1 MMNHTHTHLICLFSL
16 LFTMTAC
23 CNTPKVA
30 TTEEIL
36 AETHAVKTLNTY
48 DEMDCVVYEMKGL
61 PESSQTS
68 IDRFVS
74 DDCVEGKGSF
84 ELKYSFSGS
93 SSTPESVYLQQTGG
107 DYRSDLSF
115 HPTGLSIWVKGHKN
129 NKGTFRLMLIQ
140 DIDMFTQGAL
150 HDQDRWQFFEY
161 VNKDVLTKEEW
172 TRVVIPYDA
181 FTFVK
186 GRDSG
191 DNKLALNRLEGY
203 RIEITNDD
211 NSVCTGQLCIDNLE
225 QLTSYVP
232 NFKGS
237 SKFSSV
243 FIQLHPVYQNTNWDE
258 EFKASREV
266 GIDTWIIQYAEGFD
280 EHSNQKTSFYTP
292 TRLPWVNQQYDL
304 MNRMFEAAKRNDMK
318 LIIGLYPG
326 DYSREDTTTPEQYE
340 LLVQRNKQVFDELFA
355 LWGEHPNLAGWY
367 ITEEFHDGSYPVG
380 WQQEPALSLL
390 ANYLQTVAA
399 YVKSKSSKEVS
410 IAPAL
415 WRGMPA
421 DLCGEWFGKIFSQT
435 PDIDMLYL
443 QDIGGRC
450 LVDFDVDLP
459 NWFAEIKKACDANGV
474 AFGVDVESFKN
485 CWCPD
490 ISMRAKTWV
499 ELEEQLKI
507 AGMFTEHIT
516 NFSWAT
522 FKPGTDT
529 YEGYK
534 KYLNRKD

>member
-1 MMNHTHTHLICLFSL
+1 MNQKTIFPICIFLL
-16 LFTMTAC
+16 LFAMTAC
-23 CNTPKVA
+23 NIVKQVPSAKD
-30 TTEEIL
+30 IL
-36 AETHAVKTLNTY
+36 AKTHAVKTINAY
-48 DEMDCVVYEMKGL
+48 DEMNCVVYEMKGF
-61 PESSQTS
+61 PESPQIS
-68 IDRFVS
+68 IDRFIN

-84 ELKYSFSGS
+84 EFKYSFSSDS
-93 SSTPESVYLQQTGG
+93 SVPESVYIQQTGG

-115 HPTGLSIWVKGHKN
+115 HPLGLSIWVKGNKN
-129 NKGTFRLMLIQ
+129 NKGTFRFMLIQ
-140 DIDMFTQGAL
+140 DIDQFTQGAL
-150 HDQDRWQFFEY
+150 HDKDRWQFFEY
-161 VNKDVLTKEEW
+161 VDKKVLAKEEW
-172 TRVVIPYDA
+172 TQIVMPYDA

-186 GRDSG
+186 GRDLG
-191 DNKLALNRLEGY
+191 ENKLVLNRIEGY
-203 RIEITNDD
+203 RIEITNDE
-211 NSVCTGQLCIDNLE
+211 NNTCTDGKFYIDNLE
-225 QLTSYVP
+225 QLTSYTP
-232 NFKGS
+232 HFKDTPT
-237 SKFSSV
+237 FSSV

-258 EFKASREV
+258 EFKASRAV
-266 GIDTWIIQYAEGFD
+266 GIDTWIIQYAEGYD
-280 EHSNQKTSFYTP
+280 ERSAQKTSFYTP
-292 TRLPWVNQQYDL
+292 TRLPWVKQQYDI
-304 MNRMFEAAKRNDMK
+304 MNRMFEAAERNEMK

-326 DYSREDTTTPEQYE
+326 DYSREDTTTPQQYE
-340 LLVQRNKQVFDELFA
+340 FLIERNKQVFDELLT
-355 LWGEHPNLAGWY
+355 LWGKHPNLAGWY

-399 YVKSKSSKEVS
+399 YIKSKSSKEVS

-421 DLCGEWFGKIFSQT
+421 DLCGEWFGKIFAQT
-435 PDIDMLYL
+435 PDIDVLYL

-474 AFGVDVESFKN
+474 TFGVDIESFKN

-490 ISMRAKTWV
+490 ISMRAKTWG
-499 ELEEQLKI
+499 ELEEQLRV
-507 AGMFTEHIT
+507 AGMFTKHIT

-534 KYLNRKD
+534 KYLNGEN